1 VYRQLTSVVAV
12 HFTYQ
17 VPVNGI
23 ATQLLLTHLIQLN
36 ALQPRPTSVIH
47 NLNIEQRSPE
57 SLYIGAFL
65 AENMTEALY
74 LAERKVSD
82 RKFYNKVH
90 VFKVTECQE
99 IKKADNCGKYTW

>member
-1 VYRQLTSVVAV
+1 
-12 HFTYQ
+12 
-17 VPVNGI
+17 
-23 ATQLLLTHLIQLN
+23 
-36 ALQPRPTSVIH
+36 
-47 NLNIEQRSPE
+47 
-57 SLYIGAFL
+57 
-65 AENMTEALY
+65 MTEALY